1 MQEKAKVADQWC
13 SDRKVLNPRGQGAG
27 VEKAKGSRL
36 GHLGSHALLCVF
48 SRKSNTLPI
57 NNIHDWTCDHRHG

>member
-13 SDRKVLNPRGQGAG
+13 SDRKVLNPRRQGAG

-48 SRKSNTLPI
+48 SRKSNI
-57 NNIHDWTCDHRHG
+57 